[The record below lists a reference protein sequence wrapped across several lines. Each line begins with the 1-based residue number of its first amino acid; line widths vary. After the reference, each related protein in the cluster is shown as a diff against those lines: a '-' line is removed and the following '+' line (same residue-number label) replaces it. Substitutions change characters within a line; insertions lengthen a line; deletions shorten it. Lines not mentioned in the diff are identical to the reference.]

1 MASVTITIPAN
12 VGSTNQEYETGNFL
26 RHMAKQLNHLAASM
40 PDKVSSG
47 ASTVLTIDNT
57 ASGTSLGSVQITA
70 GPYQTAAL
78 RI

>member
-1 MASVTITIPAN
+1 VASVTFTLPAN
-12 VGSTNQEYETGNFL
+12 VGSTNQDYETGNFL
-26 RHMAKQLNHLAASM
+26 RHMAKQLNKLAAQM

-70 GPYQTAAL
+70 GPYQTTAL

>member
-1 MASVTITIPAN
+1 MASVTITFPAN
-12 VGSTNQEYETGNFL
+12 TGSTNQEYETGAQL
-26 RHMAKQLNHLAASM
+26 RHLARQISKLAAGM

-57 ASGTSLGSVQITA
+57 ASGRSVGSVQITA

-78 RI
+78 RF